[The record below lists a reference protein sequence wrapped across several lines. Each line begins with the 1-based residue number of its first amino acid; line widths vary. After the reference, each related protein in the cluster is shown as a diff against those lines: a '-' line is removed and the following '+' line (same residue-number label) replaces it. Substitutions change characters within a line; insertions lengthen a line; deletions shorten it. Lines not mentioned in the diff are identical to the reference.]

1 MLDDLRNPQEQ
12 PYGETP
18 YQNAYE
24 VDDLQSDDIAPPT
37 PRFLGM
43 TPFQRFVIVFLLF
56 MLTCVLGSFC
66 LLITEKVVPP
76 IF

>member
-1 MLDDLRNPQEQ
+1 MLDDLRNTSDQT
-12 PYGETP
+12 YVETTI
-18 YQNAYE
+18 QA
-24 VDDLQSDDIAPPT
+24 DDFAEYDSKPPA

-43 TPFQRFVIVFLLF
+43 TPFQRFVIVFLIF

-66 LLITEKVVPP
+66 LLVTEKVILP

>member
-1 MLDDLRNPQEQ
+1 MLDDLRNTSNQTYTEN
-12 PYGETP
+12 TI
-18 YQNAYE
+18 
-24 VDDLQSDDIAPPT
+24 QSDDFPEYDVKPPT

>member
-1 MLDDLRNPQEQ
+1 MLDDLRNPNDQ
-12 PYGETP
+12 T
-18 YQNAYE
+18 YE
-24 VDDLQSDDIAPPT
+24 ENTIQADDFPDYDSKPPT

-43 TPFQRFVIVFLLF
+43 TPFQRFVIVFLIF

-66 LLITEKVVPP
+66 LLVTEKIVPP

>member
-1 MLDDLRNPQEQ
+1 MLDDLRTPQE
-12 PYGETP
+12 ETYP
-18 YQNAYE
+18 QAADQAREYYSTYPVE
-24 VDDLQSDDIAPPT
+24 EKPPT

-43 TPFQRFVIVFLLF
+43 TPFQRFVIIFLIF

-66 LLITEKVVPP
+66 LLVTEKVVPP